1 MNCETLGHVWEPTS
15 RGVAVGFF
23 ECTVCD
29 AVGRIVE
36 IDTDCDEFTDEEWQA
51 FEERM

>member
-1 MNCETLGHVWEPTS
+1 MWTTEDAGWSTVYLSGDLFQC
-15 RGVAVGFF
+15 A
-23 ECTVCD
+23 ECN